1 MRSRCLLGIVS
12 CLAFTLCGCATLKA
26 KPSENTS
33 ACTDW
38 RWIGITSGPE
48 VACPKV
54 PGWKVAPLFGE
65 ARQQPDNGY
74 GPAQQASVSSPE
86 QLEAARELAR
96 FCVYEIADKKKK
108 LSALPFPPAMRPDLV
123 RFDQDCA
130 ALAVSSDS
138 KPKPAPWPWE
148 PHSERFLAQAGKPAT
163 SLAVDGPPR
172 VRLAII
178 DNHPTGTGVPTWQPG
193 LRQHGYTLA
202 HLARNLVCPTGSSK
216 RCAAQ
221 ITTRLALPIV
231 EFDPKN
237 PKRYRTDEIHGGYL
251 GLQSHLAQAIRD
263 EVDAWQRDRQSEG
276 WPQHLV
282 LNLSLAWDG
291 NFFSGLDAGQRCEL
305 RAGTQAV
312 YRALEYAA
320 SFDALVL
327 AAAGNQKRE
336 PCSNRGPLLPA
347 AWEKGSSPGESCN
360 EPSKAPLVYAVG
372 AVGSDGRPLGNARAA
387 AMPRRAACGENAIV
401 PSEKPGQPTALYS
414 GTSMSTAVVS
424 SIAAVVWS
432 FFPGIDSP
440 QRLMKTLDGSGN
452 DLGSPADFW
461 FHDSLPLTSPAPTVH
476 RLSLCEALKAACLA
490 EKSPLCPIVPSCD
503 PWTPEP
509 SLALPEMINTLAPGS
524 CHPWVYP
531 QPEDPPCP
539 NPGCREKPP
548 FVY

>member
-1 MRSRCLLGIVS
+1 MRSRCLLGIAA
-12 CLAFTLCGCATLKA
+12 CLAIALCGCATHNVKR
-26 KPSENTS
+26 PENTS

-48 VACPKV
+48 VACPRV
-54 PGWKVAPLFGE
+54 PGWQVTPLFDE
-65 ARQQPDNGY
+65 ARQPANYY
-74 GPAQQASVSSPE
+74 GLPQRASGPSPE
-86 QLEAARELAR
+86 KVARELAR
-96 FCVYEIADKKKK
+96 FCVYEIADKGRK
-108 LSALPFPPAMRPDLV
+108 LSDLPFPPATSTDLV

-130 ALAVSSDS
+130 ALAASSDS

-148 PHSERFLAQAGKPAT
+148 PHSERFLAQAGKPAAP
-163 SLAVDGPPR
+163 LVVDGPPR
-172 VRLAII
+172 VRLAIL
-178 DNHPTGTGVPTWQPG
+178 DNHPTGTGAPTWQPG

-202 HLARNLVCPTGSSK
+202 HLARNLVCPTGSSQ

-263 EVDAWQRDRQSEG
+263 EVDAWQRDRQSEDG
-276 WPQHLV
+276 PQHLV

-291 NFFSGLDAGQRCEL
+291 SFFGGLDAGQRCEL

-327 AAAGNQKRE
+327 AAAGNQKHE

-360 EPSKAPLVYAVG
+360 EPPQAPLVYAVG
-372 AVGSDGRPLGNARAA
+372 AVGSDGRPLGNARSA

-414 GTSMSTAVVS
+414 GTSMSTAVAS

-440 QRLMKTLDGSGN
+440 QRLMKILDGSGN
-452 DLGSPADFW
+452 DLGSAADFW
-461 FHDSLPLTSPAPTVH
+461 FHDSLPLASPAPSVH
-476 RLSLCEALKAACLA
+476 RLSLCEALKAACLDQD
-490 EKSPLCPIVPSCD
+490 SLPCPVSSCD
-503 PWTPEP
+503 PWTPES
-509 SLALPEMINTLAPGS
+509 SLDLPEMINTLAPGS
-524 CHPWVYP
+524 CTPWIYP